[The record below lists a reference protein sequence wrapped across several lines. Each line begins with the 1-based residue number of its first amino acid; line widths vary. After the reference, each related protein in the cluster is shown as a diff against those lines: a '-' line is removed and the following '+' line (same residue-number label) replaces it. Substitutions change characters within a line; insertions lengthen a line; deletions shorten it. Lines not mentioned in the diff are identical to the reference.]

1 MSSCSIVSSS
11 SVLSDNTAVV
21 ETTLCRPSIERQK
34 EMYVDSLSP
43 KEKRAYL
50 IAKDHLGMS
59 FTLEKS
65 VGFLEWKKTQEF

>member
-65 VGFLEWKKTQEF
+65 VGFLEWKKTQGF

>member
-1 MSSCSIVSSS
+1 MSTCSIASS
-11 SVLSDNTAVV
+11 TFQEKEVV
-21 ETTLCRPSIERQK
+21 ETTPCRPPSVERQK